1 VYLVHGRVRVRVL
14 AGREYGA
21 VDTVRWQQQESSQV
35 LRRYQKPVLPVLMIE
50 GLSEDDVRSPA
61 VSK

>member
-1 VYLVHGRVRVRVL
+1 
-14 AGREYGA
+14 
-21 VDTVRWQQQESSQV
+21 V

-50 GLSEDDVRSPA
+50 GLSENDVRSPA